1 MTYLKVTS
9 DGQALCGDCGNGLD
23 GVLVNT
29 ADQEGLVCFNCYSDS
44 QPTTEGLEI
53 K

>member
-1 MTYLKVTS
+1 MTYLKVTAS
-9 DGQALCGDCGNGLD
+9 GWVLCGECGEGQD

-29 ADQEGLVCFNCYSDS
+29 EDQEGLVCFNCYSDS